1 MGCRL
6 VGPLQ
11 VFDDGTLDIDVPV
24 ISKGHAQGT
33 VSLTLTLKGYDPS
46 KVVEVATPLP
56 KVR

>member
-24 ISKGHAQGT
+24 IYKGHNQGT
-33 VSLTLTLKGYDPS
+33 VSLTLTLKAYDPS
-46 KVVEVATPLP
+46 KIMEAATPLP